1 MARFSVTIFYD
12 PKAPDS
18 SGMLERMSSLAP
30 SLGIGVTYV
39 DITKDRE
46 LSKNYKSVA
55 PVGTMA
61 GTILFSGGLD
71 EQMLRS
77 RVKNLQR
84 RR

>member
-1 MARFSVTIFYD
+1 MARLTVTIFYD

-18 SGMLERMSSLAP
+18 ESLVERMASIGP
-30 SLGIGVTYV
+30 SIGVGVTYV

-46 LSKNYKSVA
+46 LMKRYKSVA

-61 GTILFSGGLD
+61 GTIVFSGGLD

-77 RVKNLQR
+77 RVRSKQKR
-84 RR
+84 G